1 MSQRPNLLTAV
12 LACEPTAHCSLRG
25 KEIYSNIVWNPEVDP
40 AKIPSQANVEA
51 KLKELEKQYAD
62 NEYQRKRLEEYNA
75 IGLGEQLDMIYHDMA
90 AGKGDKTGEWYK
102 AVNKVKTD
110 NPKPE

>member
-1 MSQRPNLLTAV
+1 MSKKYVNGELV
-12 LACEPTAHCSLRG
+12 SLSEDEEKAIQEESKKH
-25 KEIYSNIVWNPEVDP
+25 KEEF
-40 AKIPSQANVEA
+40 AKIKYIRYRS
-51 KLKELEKQYAD
+51 YAYP
-62 NEYQRKRLEEYNA
+62 NIQEHLA
-75 IGLGEQLDMIYHDMA
+75 LLYHDMT

>member
-1 MSQRPNLLTAV
+1 MNEQ
-12 LACEPTAHCSLRG
+12 E
-25 KEIYSNIVWNPEVDP
+25 
-40 AKIPSQANVEA
+40 
-51 KLKELEKQYAD
+51 KELTEKLQEQY
-62 NEYQRKRLEEYNA
+62 EKRMSDPRNMYAQNRVMNYPSLP
-75 IGLGEQLDMIYHDMA
+75 EQLDLLYHDMT